1 MLDET
6 RLIKKILDF
15 FFLVAF
21 LGSKGECSFLSHT
34 SFGVITIRMTIL
46 KSSTLLFAVP

>member
-6 RLIKKILDF
+6 RLINTWLGFIL
-15 FFLVAF
+15 VVF

-34 SFGVITIRMTIL
+34 SFGVITICMIIL
-46 KSSTLLFAVP
+46 KSSNLLCAVP